1 MHTVSLCHNLER
13 PTGVRA
19 ALAAL
24 GPRAS
29 QAVKGQEVLLKP
41 NFNTADP
48 APGSTHNDTLA
59 AFIEQLWN
67 WGAASITL
75 GERSWQPTAR
85 TMAQKGV
92 GPILERLGVKVI
104 VFDDLPQADW
114 VEVKRPDHHWPQGF
128 RVARPVLESP
138 CLVETCC
145 LKTHQYGGVFTM
157 SLKLAVGV
165 VPGRGQMP
173 AYMEALHSSPH
184 QRRMIAEINTAF
196 APRLILL
203 DGVEA
208 FVDGGPATGSR
219 AAGEVMLAGFNPVA
233 VDAAGVACLK
243 HLGSNA
249 AIMGRPIFAQEQIA
263 RAVELGLGP
272 AGPTEMELKAADPAS
287 QGYASAV
294 GAILAQG

>member
-1 MHTVSLCHNLER
+1 MHTVSLCHNPQR
-13 PTGVRA
+13 AAGVGA

-24 GPRAS
+24 GPQAP
-29 QAVKGQEVLLKP
+29 QAVKGREVLLKP

-48 APGSTHNDTLA
+48 APGSTHNDTLS
-59 AFIEQLWN
+59 AFIEQLWG
-67 WGAASITL
+67 WGAASVTL
-75 GERSWQPTAR
+75 GERSWPPTAQV
-85 TMAQKGV
+85 MAQKGV

-104 VFDDLPQADW
+104 IFDDLPEKDW
-114 VEVKRPDHHWPQGF
+114 VEIKRPGLHWPQGF
-128 RVARPVLESP
+128 RVARPVLEAD

-145 LKTHQYGGVFTM
+145 LKTHQYGGVFTL

-184 QRRMIAEINTAF
+184 QRRMIAEINSAF
-196 APRLILL
+196 TPQLILL

-208 FVDGGPATGSR
+208 FVDGGPATGQR
-219 AAGEVMLAGFNPVA
+219 AAGEVMLAGCNRVA
-233 VDAAGVACLK
+233 VDAVGVACLK
-243 HLGSNA
+243 RLGSNQ

-272 AGPTEMELKAADPAS
+272 AGPTEVELQAADGAS
-287 QGYASAV
+287 QAYAAEV